1 MSILLA
7 PTWQVFAMGLL
18 RVGLGH
24 REAAGRV
31 AALGKQPTVEGGA
44 QTRGKVTVD
53 APPPGDWASCIT
65 CWPQRRCRDRWRDSR
80 PVAFRRAPAPAPG
93 GACPPDLTLQGQ
105 DSRMWRCLEGPQKA
119 RHGITP

>member
-31 AALGKQPTVEGGA
+31 AALGKQPTVGGGGHRLGERSPWMPLP
-44 QTRGKVTVD
+44 RGTGLRASHAGRRED
-53 APPPGDWASCIT
+53 AGT
-65 CWPQRRCRDRWRDSR
+65 
-80 PVAFRRAPAPAPG
+80 G
-93 GACPPDLTLQGQ
+93 GGTACL
-105 DSRMWRCLEGPQKA
+105 
-119 RHGITP
+119 

>member
-31 AALGKQPTVEGGA
+31 AALGKQPTVGGGG
-44 QTRGKVTVD
+44 TDSGKGHRGC
-53 APPPGDWASCIT
+53 PS
-65 CWPQRRCRDRWRDSR
+65 
-80 PVAFRRAPAPAPG
+80 PG
-93 GACPPDLTLQGQ
+93 GLGFVHHMLAAEKMPGQVAGQQACSLPPRSCPSSGRRL
-105 DSRMWRCLEGPQKA
+105 P
-119 RHGITP
+119 P